1 MRVSRTPKAATAAE
15 RFAGE
20 SQPDAPV
27 YVPLVVEEIVG
38 VSYTGE
44 DAPKHTYC
52 EVVEV
57 LRQCPRRGN
66 SKPRLVFKCRATG
79 PVNEGS

>member
-57 LRQCPRRGN
+57 LRQCHGAETPSLASFSSVVPQGR
-66 SKPRLVFKCRATG
+66 
-79 PVNEGS
+79 